1 MCPSSIRYGDGVDF
15 TAGDARTVRFSG
27 SGGSY
32 DREEVEDFRRRVI
45 AALEEGERL
54 SSDAAARIAGLEAAL
69 AERADT
75 DGAGNVAA
83 ARRARDQAVQ
93 LTSRMMAEVLSG
105 KMPSIAEGMEIWQE
119 AVILRAMAEEELA
132 AAREESRGLR
142 QITAEEL
149 TALRAATRAAL
160 DEEVEA
166 TLDHAIGHAAA
177 VTSAAEEEVRH
188 LDRRLTQLRT
198 ALSDAESRIRSLT
211 GDALTEL
218 RMLGDLLAL
227 ETGALEE
234 IESLK
239 LSPDHV
245 IDLAEPAPVPAAATD
260 PGTVLRDEAS
270 EDGAEDGPSAFVR
283 RIQDR
288 DDTTGQ
294 GFYERRLAGLRERLE
309 RHNAGHLYEP

>member
-1 MCPSSIRYGDGVDF
+1 MDL
-15 TAGDARTVRFSG
+15 TAGDARTIRFKG

-32 DREEVEDFRRRVI
+32 DGEEVEEFRRRVI

-54 SSDAAARIAGLEAAL
+54 SSDAAARIASLEVAL
-69 AERADT
+69 RERADT
-75 DGAGNVAA
+75 EGAVNVEA

-132 AAREESRGLR
+132 AAREESRSRR
-142 QITAEEL
+142 QTTAEEMA
-149 TALRAATRAAL
+149 ALRAATRDAL
-160 DEEVEA
+160 DAEVEA
-166 TLDHAIGHAAA
+166 TLDHAIGRAAA
-177 VTSAAEEEVRH
+177 VTAAAEEEVRH
-188 LDRRLTQLRT
+188 LDRRLGQLRT
-198 ALSDAESRIRSLT
+198 ALGDAESRIRSLT

-234 IESLK
+234 IESLNPA
-239 LSPDHV
+239 PDRV
-245 IDLAEPAPVPAAATD
+245 IDLSEPAPAPVGTPESDTAPAAQASADTAD
-260 PGTVLRDEAS
+260 TAPG
-270 EDGAEDGPSAFVR
+270 AFAR

-288 DDTTGQ
+288 DDTAGR